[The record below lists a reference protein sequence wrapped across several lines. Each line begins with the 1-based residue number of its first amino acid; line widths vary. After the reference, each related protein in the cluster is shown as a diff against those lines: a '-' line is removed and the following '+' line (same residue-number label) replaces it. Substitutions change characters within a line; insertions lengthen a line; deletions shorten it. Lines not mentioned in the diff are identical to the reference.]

1 MDPYLEC
8 DDAEVRVAR
17 GGERR
22 IPITVH
28 NPDAAEDHYRF
39 EILGDAARWARLE
52 PRFVPGVPGGG
63 RTQVEQV
70 LRPPSDAPPGTTRF
84 AVRVVS
90 LQDAGRCAVVEGDA
104 VVGASRDV
112 DVVTAAVSS
121 RGRRSGQ
128 YVVQV
133 SNAGHGP
140 VPVQLG
146 ASDPR
151 HELGFAR
158 ANGEFTLPAGGT

>member
-8 DDAEVRVAR
+8 DDDAVRVAR

-28 NPDAAEDHYRF
+28 NHGTGEDHYRF
-39 EILGDAARWARLE
+39 EVLGDVARWARIE

-63 RTQVEQV
+63 RTRVELV

-84 AVRVVS
+84 AVRCVS

-112 DVVTAAVSS
+112 DVVTAAVTP
-121 RGRRSGQ
+121 RG
-128 YVVQV
+128 
-133 SNAGHGP
+133 
-140 VPVQLG
+140 
-146 ASDPR
+146 
-151 HELGFAR
+151 
-158 ANGEFTLPAGGT
+158 